1 MECILSVVLILLVA
15 ALLLLFIIYGET
27 VRAMGRQEPRR
38 DGPPLRIIR
47 IWRVR

>member
-15 ALLLLFIIYGET
+15 ALLLLFILYGEII
-27 VRAMGRQEPRR
+27 RAQGHQEGQSVGRPIRV
-38 DGPPLRIIR
+38 IR

>member
-1 MECILSVVLILLVA
+1 MLSVVLILLVA

-27 VRAMGRQEPRR
+27 IRALGPQERRRAVPPRR
-38 DGPPLRIIR
+38 VIR